1 MNKVILFVVTL
12 LISCQTKESNTSY
25 HDEPVVI
32 NCDSIKEQHIEE
44 LKQYT
49 VSIPL
54 SQYSYSDQL
63 WKQLYRWLDRLPIS
77 LTNSLLERK
86 LLINKKYYLSNIILD
101 NEYKID
107 SIYKLNTALERS
119 ISQQIGLKQG
129 LPTVLFSTSINSSE
143 EENKGKQELL
153 ILEINSLLY

>member
-49 VSIPL
+49 VSIPV
-54 SQYSYSDQL
+54 SYTHLRAHETEADL
-63 WKQLYRWLDRLPIS
+63 AHE
-77 LTNSLLERK
+77 T
-86 LLINKKYYLSNIILD
+86 
-101 NEYKID
+101 
-107 SIYKLNTALERS
+107 
-119 ISQQIGLKQG
+119 GG
-129 LPTVLFSTSINSSE
+129 
-143 EENKGKQELL
+143 
-153 ILEINSLLY
+153 